1 MDSSNPILLL
11 GSHGYIGSEF
21 SRQLAARGHRFVAPR
36 SAELDGGNFDTLLA
50 WLRVNRPS
58 FVINCAG
65 YTGKPN
71 VDACELDR
79 AGTIVGNILL
89 PQTIANACASF
100 DIPWGHVSSG
110 CIYAGARIR
119 QEDGS
124 LRTEKD
130 LMHPAL
136 LEIVRNQ
143 PDRVIGFTEEDAPNF
158 SFRDGPCSFYSG
170 SKAMGEEA
178 IAHVVGGYV
187 WRLRIPFDQFD
198 SPRNYLSK
206 LQLYP
211 RVYDNVNAISHRA
224 DFARACIECWERRVP
239 VGVYNV
245 TNPGFVT
252 SRQVVEM
259 IRRILKP
266 DRSFEFWAD
275 DQEFYRTAAKTPRS
289 NCVLD
294 AGKLLAT
301 GIQMRPVID
310 ALDHCLSH
318 WQPG

>member
-1 MDSSNPILLL
+1 MNSSNPILLL
-11 GSHGYIGSEF
+11 GGHGYVGSEF
-21 SRQLAARGHRFVAPR
+21 SRQLTARGHTFVAPR
-36 SAELDGGNFDTLLA
+36 STELDAGNFTTLLT
-50 WLRVNRPS
+50 WLRAHRPS

-79 AGTIVGNILL
+79 AGTLAGNILL
-89 PQTIANACASF
+89 PQTIANACAAL

-110 CIYAGARIR
+110 CIYTGARIR
-119 QEDGS
+119 QADGS

-130 LMHPAL
+130 LMQPAL
-136 LEIVRNQ
+136 LEIVRHQ
-143 PDRVIGFTEEDAPNF
+143 PERVIGFTEEDVPNF

-170 SKAMGEEA
+170 TKAMGEES
-178 IAHVVGGYV
+178 IAHVAGGYV
-187 WRLRIPFDQFD
+187 WRLRIPFDSAD

-211 RVYDNVNAISHRA
+211 RVYDNVNSISHRA

-239 VGVYNV
+239 TGIYNV
-245 TNPGFVT
+245 TNPGFIT

-259 IRRILKP
+259 IRDLLKP
-266 DRSFEFWAD
+266 VRTFEFWTD

-294 AGKLLAT
+294 PAKLLAT
-301 GIQMRPVID
+301 GIPMRPVLD
-310 ALDHCLSH
+310 ALEDCLTH
-318 WQPG
+318 WQRV